1 MVLDIREKMITL
13 GPCEVCCLQ
22 AGTETGKDI
31 VLLHGMKF
39 NGDTWRKLGTL
50 EQLAKA
56 GYRVT
61 ALDLPGFGRTKSCQ
75 LQPDQVLEEL
85 IPQEK
90 MSRPI
95 LVGPSMSGRI
105 SLEFAI
111 NHPDLVGGLV
121 LVGAV
126 GVEENREHLSSIK
139 VPTLIVWGGEDAI
152 SSIGNAYLLE
162 KEISNSHLFVID
174 SAPHPCYLE
183 HPDLWHRE
191 LLAFLELFL
200 NP

>member
-22 AGTETGKDI
+22 AGTKTGKHI

-50 EQLAKA
+50 EQLAEA

-61 ALDLPGFGRTKSCQ
+61 ALDLPGFGRTKSCD
-75 LQPDQVLEEL
+75 LQPDQVIEEL
-85 IPQEK
+85 ILREK
-90 MSRPI
+90 MSAPI

-105 SLEFAI
+105 SLEFAV

-121 LVGAV
+121 LIGAV
-126 GVEENREHLSSIK
+126 GVKENRKYLSRIK
-139 VPTLIVWGGEDAI
+139 APTLIVWGGEDAI
-152 SSIGNAYLLE
+152 SPISNGYLLE
-162 KEISNSHLFVID
+162 KEINNSRFFVID

-191 LLAFLELFL
+191 LLSFLEAL
-200 NP
+200 

>member
-1 MVLDIREKMITL
+1 VDIREKMIIL
-13 GPCEVCCLQ
+13 GPCEVYCLQ

-39 NGDTWRKLGTL
+39 NSDTWRKLGTMEL
-50 EQLAKA
+50 LAKA

-61 ALDLPGFGRTKSCQ
+61 ALDLPGFGRTKSCD
-75 LQPDQVLEEL
+75 LQPDQVVEEL
-85 IPQEK
+85 IFQKK
-90 MSRPI
+90 MSGPV

-111 NHPDLVGGLV
+111 NHPGLVGGLV

-126 GVEENREHLSSIK
+126 GVEENREHLSRIK
-139 VPTLIVWGGEDAI
+139 APSLIVWGGEDAI
-152 SSIGNAYLLE
+152 SPISNGYLLE
-162 KEISNSHLFVID
+162 KEISNSRFFVID

-191 LLAFLELFL
+191 LLSFLESL
-200 NP
+200 

>member
-1 MVLDIREKMITL
+1 MDIREKKITL
-13 GPCEVCCLQ
+13 GSCTICCLQ
-22 AGTETGKDI
+22 AGAETGENI

-50 EQLAKA
+50 DQLAEA

-61 ALDLPGFGRTKSCQ
+61 ALDLPGFGRTKSCD
-75 LQPDQVLEEL
+75 LQPDQVLEGL
-85 IPQEK
+85 ILQEK
-90 MSRPI
+90 MSAPV

-105 SLEFAI
+105 SLEFAVK
-111 NHPDLVGGLV
+111 HPDLVGGLV

-126 GVEENREHLSSIK
+126 GVEENREHLSRIK
-139 VPTLIVWGGEDAI
+139 ASTLIVWGGEDAI
-152 SSIGNAYLLE
+152 SPISNGYLLE
-162 KEISNSHLFVID
+162 KEISNSRLFVID

-191 LLAFLELFL
+191 LLSFLEAF
-200 NP
+200 